1 MSNSAS
7 ERTPAAST
15 LATELGHN
23 VGFGKGDYVQEIG
36 YDDDV
41 DQALCEAI
49 EAIIG
54 DKIADAEEDDV
65 YDVIL
70 MWWRSDDDDLIDGL
84 VDAQDTLKEGG
95 DVWLLRPKAN
105 RPGHISPAEIS
116 EAATTADMQVTS
128 TFSAADDW
136 AGLRLVGKKNH

>member
-84 VDAQDTLKEGG
+84 VDAQATLKE
-95 DVWLLRPKAN
+95 
-105 RPGHISPAEIS
+105 EIGRAS
-116 EAATTADMQVTS
+116 CRERVHFTELAVFIEDDADRDQARGSQTYS
-128 TFSAADDW
+128 
-136 AGLRLVGKKNH
+136 